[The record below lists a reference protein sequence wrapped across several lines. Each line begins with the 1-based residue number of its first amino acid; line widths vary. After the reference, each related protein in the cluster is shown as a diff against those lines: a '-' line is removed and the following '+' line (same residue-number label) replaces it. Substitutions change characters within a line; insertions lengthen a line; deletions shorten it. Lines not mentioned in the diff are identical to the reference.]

1 MARASTPTLLS
12 LDRFAEILGMNPAH
26 FNQAASVD
34 VMPVLKNCPDVFFQ
48 QAWQDVDTVARDD
61 IARTIDTV
69 EEEMAEVLGFYPAPK
84 FIEKEIHQ
92 FPRHY
97 RPDIGHGHGIN
108 IRGQRVAVRTHF
120 GKIIQAGRRTVSA
133 VELGAVIVFSDE
145 DGDSYDET
153 ATITVATTLTDVN
166 EVKVY
171 FVDENGDPD
180 WEVRHPRTKTIVGG
194 VFIATYFSWQLI
206 QPALWDAL
214 TPTLGK
220 LSVLKLTDSIYETNV
235 DVYREFP
242 DFTEPSAQFF
252 FENHPRNQIFPSL
265 FSCPVCDGTGCGACE
280 LRVQD
285 GCLFPRN
292 VDGGFATPVPATFD
306 TTTGQWVEQVF
317 IDCRAADQVKLW
329 YLAGDID
336 QRFLKGLT
344 NDPLKLYWAEAITW
358 MTVARLPRPLCNCGR
373 VEKLVEWLRT
383 DLADTQPDGVGHTL
397 SENNLDNPFGTRRG
411 EVKAWRRVGDLSRKR
426 SKVAVI

>member
-1 MARASTPTLLS
+1 MARADTPTLLS
-12 LDRFAEILGMNPAH
+12 LDRFSEILGMNPAH
-26 FNQAASVD
+26 FNGAASVD
-34 VMPVLKNCPDVFFQ
+34 IMPVLKNCPDVFFQ
-48 QAWQDVDTVARDD
+48 FAWQDVDTVSRED
-61 IARTIDTV
+61 IARVIDTV
-69 EEEMAEVLGFYPAPK
+69 EEEIAEVLGFYPAPK

-97 RPDIGHGHGIN
+97 RPELSFTRGIN

-120 GKIIQAGRRTVSA
+120 GKIIQGGRRAVSPI
-133 VELGAVIVFSDE
+133 ELGTAIAFSDE
-145 DGDSYDET
+145 DGDSYNET

-166 EVKVY
+166 QIKVY

-180 WEVRHPRTKTIVGG
+180 WEVRTPRTKTLVGG
-194 VFIATYFSWQLI
+194 VFTATYFSWQLI
-206 QPALWDAL
+206 QPALFDAL
-214 TPTLGK
+214 TPAAGK
-220 LSVLKLTDSIYETNV
+220 LTVLKLTDDIYETNV
-235 DVYREFP
+235 DAYREFA
-242 DFTEPSAQFF
+242 DFTQPSAQFF
-252 FENHPRNQIFPSL
+252 FERRPRNL
-265 FSCPVCDGTGCGACE
+265 FSFLCPSCNGDGCPACT

-292 VDGGFATPVPATFD
+292 VDQGYATPVPATFNP
-306 TTTGQWVEQVF
+306 TTGEF
-317 IDCRAADQVKLW
+317 EEDLFTDCRAADQVKLW
-329 YLAGDID
+329 YVAGDID
-336 QRFLKGLT
+336 QRFLQGLT